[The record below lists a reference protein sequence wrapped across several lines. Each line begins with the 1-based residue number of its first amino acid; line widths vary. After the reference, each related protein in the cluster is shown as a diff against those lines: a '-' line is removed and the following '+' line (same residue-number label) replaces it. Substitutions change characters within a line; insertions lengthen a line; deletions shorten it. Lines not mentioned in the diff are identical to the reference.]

1 MRISLS
7 NSPAYHD
14 TPYHLIRPPDKECS
28 PFMTQFRKV
37 LSIQAGQP
45 ASDGA
50 GVKLTRVF
58 GGRGVEQFDPFLMLD
73 EFGSDVPD
81 DYIAGFPPH
90 PHRGFETVT
99 YMLEGRMRHEDHM
112 GNVGLLQGGGVQWMT
127 AARGIIHSEMPEQE
141 EGTMRGFQL
150 WLNLPGKNKL
160 SDASYQD
167 IQPEN
172 VPHLTTETGV
182 RVVVLAGHFDD
193 GQVRQ
198 AGAVQR
204 PDTEPLYFDF
214 NMPAGSRIS
223 PLLPEGHLA
232 LLYVYEGSIELEGSE
247 HLVGKRHLARLSD
260 TGDLQISSAQGA
272 RVLLIAGKP
281 LREPIVQYGPFVMNT
296 REEIDQ
302 ALRDF
307 REDRLTA

>member
-1 MRISLS
+1 MR
-7 NSPAYHD
+7 
-14 TPYHLIRPPDKECS
+14 
-28 PFMTQFRKV
+28 
-37 LSIQAGQP
+37 
-45 ASDGA
+45 
-50 GVKLTRVF
+50 LTRVF
-58 GGRGVEQFDPFLMLD
+58 GGKGVEQFDPFLMLD
-73 EFGSDVPD
+73 EFGSDQPD

-112 GNVGLLQGGGVQWMT
+112 GNVGLLQSGGVQWMT

-160 SDASYQD
+160 NEASYQD

-172 VPHLTTETGV
+172 VPRLTTESGIE
-182 RVVVLAGHFDD
+182 VVVIAGH
-193 GQVRQ
+193 
-198 AGAVQR
+198 
-204 PDTEPLYFDF
+204 EPLYLDVHL
-214 NMPAGSRIS
+214 PAGSHIS
-223 PLLPEGHLA
+223 PVVPAGHRA
-232 LLYVYEGSIELEGSE
+232 LLYVYEGSIEVAGSNQPI
-247 HLVGKRHLARLSD
+247 GMRQMARLSD
-260 TGDLQISSAQGA
+260 EGALQIASAGGA

-281 LREPIVQYGPFVMNT
+281 LHEPIVQYGPFVMNT
-296 REEIDQ
+296 REEIEQ

>member
-1 MRISLS
+1 
-7 NSPAYHD
+7 
-14 TPYHLIRPPDKECS
+14 
-28 PFMTQFRKV
+28 MTLLRKV

-45 ASDGA
+45 TSDGA
-50 GVKLTRVF
+50 GVRLTRVF
-58 GGRGVEQFDPFLMLD
+58 GGLGIEQLDPFLMLD
-73 EFGSDVPD
+73 EFGSDKPD

-112 GNVGLLQGGGVQWMT
+112 GHVGLLQSGGVQWMT

-141 EGTMRGFQL
+141 EGVMRGFQL
-150 WLNLPGKNKL
+150 WLNLPGKSKL
-160 SDASYQD
+160 GDASYQD
-167 IQPEN
+167 IQPQDI
-172 VPHLTTETGV
+172 PRLTTANGV
-182 RVVVLAGHFDD
+182 DVVVIAGQFDD

-204 PDTEPLYFDF
+204 PDTEPQYFDF
-214 NMPAGSRIS
+214 HMPAGSRIV
-223 PLLPEGHLA
+223 PRLPNGHRA
-232 LLYVYEGSIELEGSE
+232 LLYVYEGSLEVEGCPQSVMASRLVRLADDGELRIGS
-247 HLVGKRHLARLSD
+247 A
-260 TGDLQISSAQGA
+260 AGA

-296 REEIDQ
+296 REEIEQ

-307 REDRLTA
+307 RDDRLTA